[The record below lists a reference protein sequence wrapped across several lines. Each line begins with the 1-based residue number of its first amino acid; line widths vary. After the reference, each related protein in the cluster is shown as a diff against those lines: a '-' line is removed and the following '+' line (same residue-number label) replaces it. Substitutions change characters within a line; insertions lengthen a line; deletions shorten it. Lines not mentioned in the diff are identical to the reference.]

1 MDWGT
6 LAGTA
11 LGALLGVSTTL
22 LGERSRWHRENTSRE
37 RAAKQQLYSEYLA
50 ALWLTR
56 HRLRDLQRSTELT
69 WEERREQSGEI
80 LGAANAFQLLYQMRI
95 MAPESLD
102 DVAVHAFRRL
112 LRLRD
117 RFDEPD
123 VNRDPGWSTTQAAL
137 SEALEALRQPCART
151 SALCR
156 STGLHTTARPLL
168 AFSGEERP
176 GRPVP
181 LSGAHSCASASTGF
195 GIRKDASRA
204 TAMMTTPAIIPAV

>member
-11 LGALLGVSTTL
+11 LGALLGVGTTL

-56 HRLRDLQRSTELT
+56 HRLRDLQRNTELT
-69 WEERREQSGEI
+69 GEERRERSGEI

-95 MAPESLD
+95 MAPDPLD

-123 VNRDPGWSTTQAAL
+123 VNRDPEWSTAQTAL
-137 SEALEALRQPCART
+137 SEALEALRQAMR
-151 SALCR
+151 AD
-156 STGLHTTARPLL
+156 
-168 AFSGEERP
+168 
-176 GRPVP
+176 
-181 LSGAHSCASASTGF
+181 LSSL
-195 GIRKDASRA
+195 
-204 TAMMTTPAIIPAV
+204 

>member
-22 LGERSRWHRENTSRE
+22 LGERSRWRRENTSRE

-56 HRLRDLQRSTELT
+56 HRLRDLQRNATLT
-69 WEERREQSGEI
+69 REERIEQSGEI
-80 LGAANAFQLLYQMRI
+80 LGATNAFQLLYQMRI
-95 MAPESLD
+95 MASEPLD
-102 DVAVHAFRRL
+102 DVAVQTFRKL

-123 VNRDPGWSTTQAAL
+123 VSTDPEWPATQTAL
-137 SEALEALRQPCART
+137 SEALETLRQAM
-151 SALCR
+151 R
-156 STGLHTTARPLL
+156 SDLGSL
-168 AFSGEERP
+168 
-176 GRPVP
+176 
-181 LSGAHSCASASTGF
+181 
-195 GIRKDASRA
+195 
-204 TAMMTTPAIIPAV
+204 